1 MIPDNTYAQQSGAK
15 ITLSSLQQF
24 QSPDVDRYHPSI
36 ASLWK
41 QNLPAY
47 SQKNGAVLS
56 QILAVEPMMGE
67 VRFRNDKGEDDL
79 TLPQYLEDITQAE
92 LTPDELTRDHSEPS
106 SSANAKSSFGKFEIA
121 LSPLSPYL
129 GMETPNGLIGKLSAI
144 QTEKDRVRANPRL
157 ILDTAYLQQL
167 SSRIHQVEHVL
178 GSLRGKNGFNSLRI
192 ITPKQPSEPL
202 AFHIAHETIYIL
214 PTTHAT
220 LVAGFF
226 STPEKESLYQ
236 RPYVLA
242 WNEKNPDRTDTSILL
257 DTLLKTEVAVM
268 DRSFG
273 ELQMRTL
280 ERRALIRHGLVLWEE
295 GGEAQSEKARRYI
308 RGSLTPMEQFS
319 LLPQLM
325 SQQGTPESDQ
335 KTWSTL
341 RHVLQREI
349 SLSYLPPHL
358 QVYFVRPAEKYP
370 IVNEMLQRMA
380 HGTSKRDA
388 GNSSEPNVEKS
399 SVLTMERQVDLV
411 ENIVSSSLSSSSLN
425 LLSDEQQEFIRRVNS
440 LLTQGESK

>member
-1 MIPDNTYAQQSGAK
+1 MSPNNTYVPQSGAK

-24 QSPDVDRYHPSI
+24 QSPDVDRYHPSL
-36 ASLWK
+36 ASLWR

-47 SQKNGAVLS
+47 SQKNEAVIS
-56 QILAVEPMMGE
+56 QILAVEPIIGE

-79 TLPQYLEDITQAE
+79 TLSQYLEDITAAE
-92 LTPDELTRDHSEPS
+92 FTTDYSES
-106 SSANAKSSFGKFEIA
+106 SSSVNPKSSFGKFEKA
-121 LSPLSPYL
+121 LSPLSLYL
-129 GMETPNGLIGKLSAI
+129 CMETAHGLIGKLAAI
-144 QTEKDRVRANPRL
+144 ETERENVRANPRL

-167 SSRIHQVEHVL
+167 SSGIHQAEHIL
-178 GSLRGKNGFNSLRI
+178 GSLRGRNNFDSLGI
-192 ITPKQPSEPL
+192 ITPEQPRGSL
-202 AFHIAHETIYIL
+202 AFPIAHETIYIL
-214 PTTHAT
+214 PIAKAT
-220 LVAGFF
+220 LVVGFF
-226 STPEKESLYQ
+226 SSPEKELLYQ
-236 RPYVLA
+236 RPYVLS
-242 WNEKNPDRTDTSILL
+242 WNEKNPDQTDTSILL
-257 DTLLKTEVAVM
+257 DTFLKTEVAVM

-280 ERRALIRHGLVLWEE
+280 ERRALIRHGLVLWEQ

-370 IVNEMLQRMA
+370 LVNEMLQRMA

-388 GNSSEPNVEKS
+388 ENSSNSSAEKS
-399 SVLTMERQVDLV
+399 SLLTMEQQVDLV
-411 ENIVSSSLSSSSLN
+411 ENIVSSSPSFSSSSSLN
-425 LLSDEQQEFIRRVNS
+425 LLSDEQQDFARRVNS
-440 LLTQGESK
+440 LLTRGEAK